1 MRRESLKW
9 RLLFWL
15 DKHCQLWR
23 RVVMLVPL
31 LPGRSFALICMCL
44 RHSSCKKILL
54 ALVCSAS
61 SELCR
66 LILLSPSPFHL
77 SVTAKCLSPARRLS
91 LGLSM
96 DRIEEVQR
104 YLTLQYLV
112 NTTTTG
118 LQRLPSVPMPVWFWG
133 LNVCV
138 WGQMDTFMSAW
149 VWIIL
154 QATSGAPHGTAD
166 CGKRGRWA
174 RGEGTPPVGS
184 LTSIPTDRAS
194 PQNGRPKGYETI
206 LQDKCFSESSQTWCL
221 SLSVLN
227 FPCGSNS
234 LLFPGVRGV
243 FAYPLFGYAMYTRW
257 EQFGEQC
264 LAQGHSNVDKRSG
277 DWAATPMIN
286 GRAPELQLPVIWTC
300 HHISILSHLLWF
312 IVVTYGSVA
321 GRQYEGNAVRHEKT
335 TLKQLVN

>member
-1 MRRESLKW
+1 
-9 RLLFWL
+9 
-15 DKHCQLWR
+15 
-23 RVVMLVPL
+23 MLVPL

-54 ALVCSAS
+54 ALLCSAS

-77 SVTAKCLSPARRLS
+77 SVTAKWLSPVRRLS
-91 LGLSM
+91 SSLSM

-112 NTTTTG
+112 NATTTG

-133 LNVCV
+133 LNVCL

-174 RGEGTPPVGS
+174 RGGGHPSSGFSYIYTHWQGIAAEWQTERLRDDPARQMLLWV
-184 LTSIPTDRAS
+184 LT
-194 PQNGRPKGYETI
+194 NMV
-206 LQDKCFSESSQTWCL
+206 

-227 FPCGSNS
+227 FLCGSNS
-234 LLFPGVRGV
+234 LLFPSVRGV
-243 FAYPLFGYAMYTRW
+243 FACPLFGYAMYTRW

-312 IVVTYGSVA
+312 IVVTYDRVA
-321 GRQYEGNAVRHEKT
+321 GRQCEGNAVRHEKT

>member
-1 MRRESLKW
+1 
-9 RLLFWL
+9 
-15 DKHCQLWR
+15 
-23 RVVMLVPL
+23 MLVPL

-54 ALVCSAS
+54 ALLCSAN

-77 SVTAKCLSPARRLS
+77 SVTAKWLSPVRRLS
-91 LGLSM
+91 SSLSM

-112 NTTTTG
+112 NATTTG

-133 LNVCV
+133 LNVCL

-174 RGEGTPPVGS
+174 RGGGGTPPVGS

-221 SLSVLN
+221 SLSLTSCV
-227 FPCGSNS
+227 
-234 LLFPGVRGV
+234 
-243 FAYPLFGYAMYTRW
+243 
-257 EQFGEQC
+257 
-264 LAQGHSNVDKRSG
+264 
-277 DWAATPMIN
+277 AATAYCFQVSEVSLHVLYLDMLCTHAGN
-286 GRAPELQLPVIWTC
+286 NLGSSVLLKDTVMWTREVG
-300 HHISILSHLLWF
+300 IGPPLLWLMAEHL
-312 IVVTYGSVA
+312 SCSC
-321 GRQYEGNAVRHEKT
+321 
-335 TLKQLVN
+335 L